1 MYLGMFS
8 VVLEQKNIGDE
19 TMEKAVRLIEN
30 FCSFQGEGP
39 DVGRAMV
46 ILRFKTCNLN
56 CPWCDTRVKMR
67 ISNAAYYPL
76 VRIQA
81 LIKHKKVGILVTGGE
96 PTVEKHIQE
105 TLSLLND
112 LDYPVANVE
121 SNGYNL
127 EELIDKV
134 SPGKQEYI
142 KFIFSPKIFTEED
155 LELAT
160 KKAMRFLDVSN
171 VYFKIVYED
180 NELMNTYLQFL
191 SLRNGFPHVY
201 LMPEGNTRE
210 KLIEHSGAVFDACE
224 KYGFNFSTRAHII
237 YGFV

>member
-46 ILRFKTCNLN
+46 ILRFKTCNLS

-67 ISNAAYYPL
+67 ISNEASYSL
-76 VRIQA
+76 SSIQSV
-81 LIKHKKVGILVTGGE
+81 INHKAVGILVTGGE
-96 PTVEKHIQE
+96 PTIKRHIQE
-105 TLSLLND
+105 ALSLLND

-121 SNGYNL
+121 SNGFNL

-134 SPGKQEYI
+134 SPDKHEYI
-142 KFIFSPKIFTEED
+142 KFIFSPKIFTRKD
-155 LELAT
+155 LDLAT
-160 KKAMRFLDVSN
+160 EKAIKFRDVSN
-171 VYFKIVYED
+171 VYFKIVYEN
-180 NELMNTYLQFL
+180 NELINTYLYWL
-191 SLRNGFPHVY
+191 ATKTNLRRVY

-210 KLIEHSGAVFDACE
+210 KLIEHSGEVFDACE
-224 KYGFNFSTRAHII
+224 KYKFNFSTRAHII